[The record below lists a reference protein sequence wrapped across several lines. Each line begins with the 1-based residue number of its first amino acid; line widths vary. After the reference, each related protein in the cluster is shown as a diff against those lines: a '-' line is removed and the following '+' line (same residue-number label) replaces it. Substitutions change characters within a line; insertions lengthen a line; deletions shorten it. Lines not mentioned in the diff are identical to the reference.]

1 MKKSLNQKE
10 QSMKKILLQLL
21 LAVTCVA
28 GAHAADLTKPHAYV
42 NPTGNEFPIMAWY
55 SVPGS
60 DATPQRYKEMRE
72 AGFNLSFRG
81 MDNADVLGK
90 ALDASKGTGVKIMAS
105 CNGMFE
111 HTAEVVNRFKGHESV
126 GGWFLIDE
134 PQVPQFK
141 SLADYA
147 KRIRTADDSHVLYLN
162 LFPYPFNGKNAEKEA
177 AAYGAKSYVDYVRQF
192 IDTVRLGLVSFDM
205 YPVVTNGGYLHLK
218 PEYYHCLEVI
228 SAEARRAGQP
238 FWAFSLATPHHTYE
252 SQYPLP
258 TREHVRLQIFSDLA
272 YGAQGIQYFTYWNPG
287 HADFEYDNAAITDGR
302 RTEMYDILSE
312 LNHEVQRLSWVFLG
326 AKVTDVSH
334 TGDSIAWRTKPLK
347 SLPAQFKEVS
357 TSGSDVIVSQLTNG
371 NNRFLMVV
379 NADIVARQKVTVVA
393 DESVERVLPSG
404 KTVKANC
411 YKPQLWLNPGD
422 YLLYKY

>member
-1 MKKSLNQKE
+1 MTKCDYIMKKT
-10 QSMKKILLQLL
+10 ILQLAL
-21 LAVTCVA
+21 VVACAASAQAV
-28 GAHAADLTKPHAYV
+28 DLNVPHTYT
-42 NPTGNEFPIMAWY
+42 NPTGSEFPIMAWY

-81 MDNADVLGK
+81 MDNADLLGK

-111 HTAEVVNRFKGHESV
+111 HTAEVVNRFKNHESL

-162 LFPYPFNGKNAEKEA
+162 LFPCPFSGANENKDVS
-177 AAYGAKSYVDYVRQF
+177 AYGAKNYESYVRQF
-192 IDTVRLGLVSFDM
+192 IDSVKLGLVSYDM
-205 YPVVTNGGYLHLK
+205 YPVITNGGYLHLK
-218 PEYYHCLEVI
+218 PAYYHNLEVI
-228 SAEARRAGQP
+228 SAEAKRAGQP
-238 FWAFSLATPHHTYE
+238 FWAFSLATPHHTWE
-252 SQYPLP
+252 SEYPLP

-287 HADFEYDNAAITDGR
+287 HADFEYDNAAITDGK
-302 RTEMYDILSE
+302 RTEMYDMLSE

-326 AKVTDVSH
+326 AKATDVSH
-334 TGDSIAWRTKPLK
+334 TGDSIAWRTKKLT
-347 SLPAQFKEVS
+347 SLPAEFSEVS
-357 TSGSDVIVSQLTNG
+357 TSGSDIVVSQLVNG
-371 NNRFLMVV
+371 NNRFLMIV
-379 NADIVARQKVTVVA
+379 NADIVARQKVTVKA
-393 DESVERVLPSG
+393 SDSVERVLPSG
-404 KTVKANC
+404 KTVKANR

-422 YLLYKY
+422 YLLFKY